1 MARQGTLKDASP
13 KETLRSTLP
22 RPAAEAAVV
31 TKGVMRAADRL
42 ELPNRV
48 LAAVLGVSEATVSRM
63 GAGAYLLDPAGK
75 PFELAVLFLRLF
87 RSLDAIVGG
96 DVAVARAWLRNPNT
110 AFGAA
115 PMTLIESVAGL
126 VHVVGYLDDRRA
138 LA

>member
-1 MARQGTLKDASP
+1 MARQEARQKT
-13 KETLRSTLP
+13 STRPAP
-22 RPAAEAAVV
+22 RPADEAAVV
-31 TKGVMRAADRL
+31 TKGVMRAAGRL
-42 ELPNRV
+42 ELPNRA

-63 GAGAYLLDPAGK
+63 GAGAYQLDPAGK

-110 AFGAA
+110 ALGAA
-115 PMTLIESVAGL
+115 PMRLIESVAGL
-126 VHVVGYLDDRRA
+126 VHVVAYLDARRA